1 MEDAFSRA
9 IAALR
14 RKERS
19 VSELDAWLLKRGV
32 SSDERQDILDRLL
45 DLEELDDE
53 RFAQRFAEDKR
64 ELAGW
69 GGERIRE
76 ALLARQVDA
85 QTIESVLSA
94 DGEPE
99 QLGRAAALLESRGTE
114 LADDAARARALAFLT
129 RRGYANEI
137 AHSAISQTERT
148 A

>member
-1 MEDAFSRA
+1 VEDAFSRA

-32 SSDERQDILDRLL
+32 SADERQDILDRLL

-94 DGEPE
+94 DGEQE

-129 RRGYANEI
+129 RRGYAYEI
-137 AHSAISQTERT
+137 AHSAISQAERP

>member
-32 SSDERQDILDRLL
+32 SADERQNILDRLL
-45 DLEELDDE
+45 NLEELDDE

-69 GGERIRE
+69 GGERIHE

-94 DGEPE
+94 DGEQE

-129 RRGYANEI
+129 RRGYAYEI
-137 AHSAISQTERT
+137 AHSAISQAERP